1 MQYAIENTQ
10 TSKTQRVSGSRKRIW
25 TGRIMSGFIMLF
37 MLFDCVTHFIRT
49 EQVRQAFAQL
59 GIPIELSVVIAAI
72 QLVCLILYVIPKT
85 SVLGAVLFTGYL
97 GGAVWSL
104 LLIGQPVFSH
114 VLFPVYFGIILW
126 GGIYLRD
133 DSLRRVFPLRREESI
148 F

>member
-1 MQYAIENTQ
+1 MQSIIQNAQISQIPEIHA
-10 TSKTQRVSGSRKRIW
+10 SKGKLW
-25 TGRIMSGFIMLF
+25 TGRIMSGIIVLF
-37 MLFDCVTHFIRT
+37 MLFDCITHFIRT

-126 GGIYLRD
+126 GGIFLRNE
-133 DSLRRVFPLRREESI
+133 SLRRIFPFRREES
-148 F
+148 FF